1 MIYTVHILV
10 RNVEQLV
17 IPFAVKQSG
26 DEKRDSF
33 GWCAPQRPLY
43 SPGSCG
49 KLPLLV
55 GGFFCLETSDMEKL
69 LIRFQREHFSNYPFK
84 IIKYCKLESLSLTT
98 FR

>member
-43 SPGSCG
+43 SPGSCP
-49 KLPLLV
+49 KLPLWSEE
-55 GGFFCLETSDMEKL
+55 FFCLEYPDTEK
-69 LIRFQREHFSNYPFK
+69 
-84 IIKYCKLESLSLTT
+84 
-98 FR
+98 